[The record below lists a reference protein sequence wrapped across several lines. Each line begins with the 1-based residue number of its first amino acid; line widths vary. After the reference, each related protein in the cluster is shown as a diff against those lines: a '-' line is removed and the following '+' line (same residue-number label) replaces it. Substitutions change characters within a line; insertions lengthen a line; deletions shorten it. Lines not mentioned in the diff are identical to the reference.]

1 MLIHV
6 FLLSLF
12 SVCCVEANDKVVEFL
27 EIIVVFVLSVV
38 ADDDDKTDAQNNEL
52 ENIVAIDILR
62 IKFLFIIF
70 TSR

>member
-1 MLIHV
+1 
-6 FLLSLF
+6 
-12 SVCCVEANDKVVEFL
+12 VEASGKVVEFL
-27 EIIVVFVLSVV
+27 EIIVVFVLSVA
-38 ADDDDKTDAQNNEL
+38 ADDDGDKTDAQNNEL